1 MEIRK
6 AVPSDMRFII
16 TEGIKFMEY
25 HPLSYKKDID
35 PKELISLTDTVIKDH
50 IILIAEQNG
59 KQAGVIAGIIAPNP
73 FNTKYLGLAEL
84 MWWVKEEYRGSSHAL
99 KLLRAFE
106 EAGKERG
113 VDYITMVRTMYT
125 PELDKVYKKRGYIPA
140 ETTFLKEL

>member
-50 IILIAEQNG
+50 IILIAEKDG
-59 KQAGVIAGIIAPNP
+59 KQIGVIAGVVAPNP
-73 FNTKYLGLAEL
+73 FNSKYLGLAEI
-84 MWWVKEEYRGSSHAL
+84 MWWVKEEYRGSSAAL
-99 KLLRAFE
+99 KLLHAFE
-106 EAGKERG
+106 KAGKERG
-113 VDYITMVRTMYT
+113 VDYMTMVRTMYT